1 MPRGEGQLLFM
12 RVRIPQAASADSRVF
27 LRLCSSPHVHKRFL
41 HSALFSQA
49 LFVTSSLLHQ
59 VNKPTLLISKIVANK
74 NAVESEM
81 HVPASSDFVTE
92 VKVPQAD
99 PPALRCLSTLY
110 RHPVVEAGLCSPV
123 THALFLFYRIC
134 LIS

>member
-1 MPRGEGQLLFM
+1 MCLGVKDSCCSCVSESHRHRLQTVESFC
-12 RVRIPQAASADSRVF
+12 ASAP
-27 LRLCSSPHVHKRFL
+27 LHVHKRFL

>member
-12 RVRIPQAASADSRVF
+12 RVRIPQAPSADSRVF
-27 LRLCSSPHVHKRFL
+27 LRLCSSLHVHKRFL

-123 THALFLFYRIC
+123 THVLFLFYRIC